1 MGLTYQNKPA
11 QEPALTALGRPSSIE
26 NETSKILAPYELTY
40 AQLIDYELIWEAYF
54 ACIKGKRYR
63 PRYYDFELNAESY
76 LLELFQELLFDRYQP
91 RQPNIFSIF
100 CKCGQK
106 RREIHASAIRDSVVQ
121 RLLYNHL
128 YPIFNRSFIFDNYGC
143 RKGKGTLKAADRCQE
158 FIRKSPKDTY
168 YLQLD
173 IRKFYYNLDHEVL
186 YRELAKKITDPKV
199 LGLCMLFVCNV
210 PNENS
215 YTPFASNVGLD
226 VGAMLSQLFGLIY
239 LNRLDHYAKRTLGIK
254 RYIRYVDDIVI
265 IGETKEQC
273 LEYSRKLEAY
283 INNELKLKLRANFIQ
298 PLHKGI
304 NFAGF
309 RTWREYR
316 LVRKFCIRNFN
327 RKLHKEHPNPKSI
340 QAMLAHARPS
350 ASYAYM
356 CNRVLDTHP
365 ELVNDLRGCVQHD
378 LLKLQ
383 ASQARQTR
391 RG

>member
-1 MGLTYQNKPA
+1 MEIPFHL
-11 QEPALTALGRPSSIE
+11 LTAFDVLHDAF
-26 NETSKILAPYELTY
+26 L
-40 AQLIDYELIWEAYF
+40 DH
-54 ACIKGKRYR
+54 IKGKKYR
-63 PRYYDFELNAESY
+63 PRYFDFCCLFADQLVSLQKELI
-76 LLELFQELLFDRYQP
+76 DGTYQP
-91 RQPNIFSIF
+91 EPPLIFNIF
-100 CKCGQK
+100 CNCGQK
-106 RREIHASAIRDSVVQ
+106 TREIHASTVKDGIVQ
-121 RLLYNHL
+121 RWLYNYL
-128 YPIFNRSFIFDNYGC
+128 YPIFDRSFIFDNYGC
-143 RKGKGTLKAADRCQE
+143 RKGKGTLKAADRCQD
-158 FIRKSPKDTY
+158 FVRRSSKDAY

-173 IRKFYYNLDHEVL
+173 IRKFYYNLDHGIL
-186 YRELAKKITDPKV
+186 YQELTKKIHDPKV
-199 LGLCMLFVCNV
+199 LSLCMAFVCHV

-215 YTPFASNVGLD
+215 YTPYAPNVGLD

-265 IGETKEQC
+265 IGETKEKC

-283 INNELKLKLRANFIQ
+283 INNELKLKLSANFIQ
-298 PLHKGI
+298 PLRKGI

-316 LVRKFCIRNFN
+316 LVRKFSVRNFN
-327 RKLHKEHPNPKSI
+327 RKLHKEHPNPRSI

-365 ELVNDLRGCVQHD
+365 ELVNDLRGCIQHD

-383 ASQARQTR
+383 ASRARQTR
-391 RG
+391 NG

>member
-1 MGLTYQNKPA
+1 M
-11 QEPALTALGRPSSIE
+11 
-26 NETSKILAPYELTY
+26 
-40 AQLIDYELIWEAYF
+40 
-54 ACIKGKRYR
+54 
-63 PRYYDFELNAESY
+63 
-76 LLELFQELLFDRYQP
+76 
-91 RQPNIFSIF
+91 
-100 CKCGQK
+100 
-106 RREIHASAIRDSVVQ
+106 
-121 RLLYNHL
+121 YNYL
-128 YPIFNRSFIFDNYGC
+128 YPIFDRSFIFDNYGC
-143 RKGKGTLKAADRCQE
+143 RKGKGTLKAADRCQD
-158 FIRKSPKDTY
+158 FVRRSSKDAY

-173 IRKFYYNLDHEVL
+173 IRKFYYNLDHGIL
-186 YRELAKKITDPKV
+186 YQELAKKIHDPKV
-199 LGLCMLFVCNV
+199 LSLCMAFVCHV

-215 YTPFASNVGLD
+215 YTPYAPNVGLD

-239 LNRLDHYAKRTLGIK
+239 LNRLDHYAKRSLGIK

-265 IGETKEQC
+265 IGETKEKC

-283 INNELKLKLRANFIQ
+283 INNELKLKLSANFIQ
-298 PLHKGI
+298 PLRKGI

-316 LVRKFCIRNFN
+316 LVRKFSVRNFN
-327 RKLHKEHPNPKSI
+327 RKLRKERPNPKSI

-383 ASQARQTR
+383 ASRAR
-391 RG
+391 

>member
-1 MGLTYQNKPA
+1 MDLIYQNKLAQVPA
-11 QEPALTALGRPSSIE
+11 SAALGRLTPASLE
-26 NETSKILAPYELTY
+26 CAEDKAHFELTY
-40 AQLIDYELIWEAYF
+40 TQLIDYELIWEAYL

-76 LLELFQELLFDRYQP
+76 LLELFQELIAEHYQP
-91 RQPNIFSIF
+91 RPPYVFTIF

-121 RLLYNHL
+121 RLLYTYL
-128 YPIFNRSFIFDNYGC
+128 YPIFDRSFIFDNYGC
-143 RKGKGTLKAADRCQE
+143 RKGKGTLKAAERCQE
-158 FIRKSPKDTY
+158 FVRKSPKDAY

-173 IRKFYYNLDHEVL
+173 IRKFYYNLDHAVL
-186 YRELAKKITDPKV
+186 HQELAKKITDQKV
-199 LGLCMLFVCNV
+199 LDLCMLFVCSV

-215 YTPFASNVGLD
+215 YTPYAPNVGLD

-265 IGETKEQC
+265 IGETKEKC

-283 INNELKLKLRANFIQ
+283 INNELKLKLSANFIQ
-298 PLHKGI
+298 PLRKGI

-309 RTWREYR
+309 RTWHEYR
-316 LVRKFCIRNFN
+316 LVRKFSVRNFN
-327 RKLHKEHPNPKSI
+327 RKLRKEHPNPKSI

-383 ASQARQTR
+383 ASRAR
-391 RG
+391 